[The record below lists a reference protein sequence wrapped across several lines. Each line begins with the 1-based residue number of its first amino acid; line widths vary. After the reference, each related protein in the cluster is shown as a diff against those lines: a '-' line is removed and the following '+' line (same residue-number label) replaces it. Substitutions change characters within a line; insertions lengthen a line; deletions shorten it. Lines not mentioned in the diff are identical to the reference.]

1 MPRITKQE
9 ILKRVRAA
17 MMPPIQPKARQKIG
31 GASFD
36 SLIQKAQ
43 QMTGAKPGLKISP
56 EQRADMRAR
65 ALPTRREE
73 AERW

>member
-1 MPRITKQE
+1 MPRLSDDQINR
-9 ILKRVRAA
+9 RVRAA
-17 MMPPIQPKARQKIG
+17 MMSPTQPKARQKIG

-43 QMTGAKPGLKISP
+43 QMPGAKPGLKISP
-56 EQRADMRAR
+56 EQWADMRAR
-65 ALPTRREE
+65 ALPTKREE

>member
-17 MMPPIQPKARQKIG
+17 MMPPIQPKARPKIG

-65 ALPTRREE
+65 VLPTKREE
-73 AERW
+73 EERW

>member
-17 MMPPIQPKARQKIG
+17 MMPPIQPKARAKIG

-43 QMTGAKPGLKISP
+43 QMIGAKPGLKISP